1 MDECRLCKS
10 LYPEQP
16 AFTECIGH
24 IQVYCKALQKPR
36 IAVHHGIWRDLIMHI
51 EKQSPEGNMD
61 GSHGLILTQ
70 HTRVTCLVCIA
81 AGLSI
86 ALPLARI
93 SFIAYTYEHIHR
105 HTQTYTD
112 IHRYS
117 HARTHS
123 HIHTCEM
130 PCMYCSGS
138 LNWSSV
144 GLHVNVYTY
153 AHILRNAQTSTD
165 TRMGSSYIS

>member
-1 MDECRLCKS
+1 
-10 LYPEQP
+10 
-16 AFTECIGH
+16 
-24 IQVYCKALQKPR
+24 
-36 IAVHHGIWRDLIMHI
+36 MHI

-112 IHRYS
+112 IHR
-117 HARTHS
+117 HTQILTRTHTLT
-123 HIHTCEM
+123 HT
-130 PCMYCSGS
+130 
-138 LNWSSV
+138 
-144 GLHVNVYTY
+144 HV
-153 AHILRNAQTSTD
+153 
-165 TRMGSSYIS
+165 